1 MNPTVLEWLGVGPM
15 TDHWP
20 ITFVLIRLVT
30 ATVLGGLVAWVYRS
44 TRDPGDVTPSF
55 TATLVL
61 LSVLIAMVTQV
72 IGDNVARAFSLVG
85 ALSIVRFRT
94 VVRDTEDTAYVIF
107 AVVVGMAMGA
117 GNIVVGVVGL
127 VVVGIAAWIMRRR
140 GRAAIGPVADLP
152 FELTVRLALGG
163 DPEAVL
169 GPTLSQ
175 HGVSR
180 RLALVATARQ
190 GLAMDVAYRAG
201 LGDESTAAALVTAL
215 NRLDGVQGVTL
226 QRATATEA

>member
-1 MNPTVLEWLGVGPM
+1 MPEFLQTAFADAPVSNPWDILLRLTVAAALGFG
-15 TDHWP
+15 
-20 ITFVLIRLVT
+20 
-30 ATVLGGLVAWVYRS
+30 VAWVYGR
-44 TRDPGDVTPSF
+44 TRAHGDTSPTFPV
-55 TATLVL
+55 TLVL
-61 LSVLIAMVTQV
+61 LSALIAMVTQV

-117 GNIVVGVVGL
+117 GNIVVGVLGL

-140 GRAAIGPVADLP
+140 ARVALPPVADLP

-169 GPTLSQ
+169 GPTLSE
-175 HGVSR
+175 HKVSR
-180 RLALVATARQ
+180 RLALVSTARQ
-190 GLAMDVAYRAG
+190 GLAMDIAYRAA
-201 LGDESTAAALVTAL
+201 LGDESLAAALVTAL

-226 QRATATEA
+226 QRATAAET